1 MEKRYILSMAHKEM
15 RGLEYLVYS
24 AVSLCLLLIMV
35 FIPLA
40 PAFAD
45 EVTVAGGDTEALE
58 PQEIIEVK
66 VQDEDIVATTAETI
80 TETVDFTGEIAPVVQ
95 IEANVQEESNS
106 ENIDNVLSNIN
117 TDDTDIVDG
126 TEYSNE
132 VLPAD
137 PELLDETVLEV
148 EDDVPLIDGEPEV
161 NIPEQEVVD
170 ESTEESVDEENV
182 PSESELEAQNTEE
195 QSEDTDDVEV
205 EEVEDE
211 AVLGEVITVNAV
223 SDDTN
228 KFSFSKDECTTVGD
242 GTFYCAQAVADAE
255 VTYTDR
261 IFSAK
266 DVDGDKEI
274 YVEKNGE
281 LIQISS
287 NQFDDDAPYYDEVSN
302 TAVWHR
308 LIEGRYQ
315 IIVYDFDTEEEVQLT
330 NDRYN
335 NMQPNRFGD
344 AIVWQGWVG
353 SDWEVFIETKGTVK
367 MLTDNTTHDITPSV
381 NGTHIVWQS
390 FENNAWQM
398 KVYDMRTGAIDTIEN
413 ADGGSIENPRFV
425 LVYDTK
431 FESGDIETKGYDLK
445 SGEVVH
451 LSAKPV
457 SLPEELPD
465 PDQTGEERAL
475 VSTVT
480 QLKPKTESDDDTTPD
495 TAGGSDGDPENGDI
509 IIDAFAPDVQSTS
522 TVEVVL
528 DSVDVDIPTIEI
540 PALEEVAT
548 SSVDHITDVIVTPYV
563 EEIATSTDTH

>member
-1 MEKRYILSMAHKEM
+1 M

-24 AVSLCLLLIMV
+24 TVSLCLLLVMV

-45 EVTVAGGDTEALE
+45 EVIDGAGGEVNVLE
-58 PQEIIEVK
+58 TPEIIEIE
-66 VQDEDIVATTAETI
+66 VQDEGVVATSAETI
-80 TETVDFTGEIAPVVQ
+80 VEAMDIPSEISPVVQ
-95 IEANVQEESNS
+95 SEADTQLESNLETS
-106 ENIDNVLSNIN
+106 DNTLFN
-117 TDDTDIVDG
+117 TDTEDG
-126 TEYSNE
+126 TENPDEDLIVDS
-132 VLPAD
+132 
-137 PELLDETVLEV
+137 ELSEETIPDI
-148 EDDVPLIDGEPEV
+148 EDD
-161 NIPEQEVVD
+161 IPIVDSELEDPVSEQEVVVDDSTD
-170 ESTEESVDEENV
+170 ESIDEENIPDESVSEILDSEDQPDDVDEEEV
-182 PSESELEAQNTEE
+182 DEEAI
-195 QSEDTDDVEV
+195 
-205 EEVEDE
+205 
-211 AVLGEVITVNAV
+211 LGEVITVNAV

-242 GTFYCAQAVADAE
+242 GTFYCAQAVANAE

-330 NDRYN
+330 HDRYN

-353 SDWEVFIETKGTVK
+353 SDWEVFIETKGVVK
-367 MLTDNTTHDITPSV
+367 MLTDNTTHDITPGV

-390 FENNAWQM
+390 FENNTWQM

-413 ADGGSIENPRFV
+413 AEGGSIENPRFV

-457 SLPEELPD
+457 SLPEKLPD

-495 TAGGSDGDPENGDI
+495 TMGGSDGDPENGDI
-509 IIDAFAPDVQSTS
+509 VIDAFAPDVQSTS
-522 TVEVVL
+522 TDEVVL

-540 PALEEVAT
+540 PALEEVVT
-548 SSVDHITDVIVTPYV
+548 SSVDHIADVIVTPYV
-563 EEIATSTDTH
+563 EEIATSTGTH